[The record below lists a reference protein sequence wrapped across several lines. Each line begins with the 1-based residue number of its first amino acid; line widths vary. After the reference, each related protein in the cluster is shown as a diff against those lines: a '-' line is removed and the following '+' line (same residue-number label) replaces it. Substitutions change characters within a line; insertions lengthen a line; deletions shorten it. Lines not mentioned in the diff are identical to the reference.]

1 MSERSRACDRCLAR
15 PWLLARLS
23 GHLDRV
29 RREIHP
35 LLALGD
41 DDLIAAVAGVDR
53 QRITDELTSFDPDRA
68 RTAAAHADVELV
80 CRCDGAYPSR
90 IRLLGE
96 AAPAV
101 LHVAG
106 GIGRLGAL
114 CGGDP
119 VAIVGSRRPSAY
131 GLEVAR
137 ALGRGLSASCVTVV
151 SGMAAGVDAAAHEGA
166 LESGERTLAV
176 LPGSAER
183 AYPPSKRRLHAKIIT
198 AGAAVSEL
206 GPGVEI
212 RRWMFPARNRLI
224 AATSAMTVVV
234 EASERSGA
242 LITARLANELGR
254 PLGAVPGRIWSP
266 QAAGPNQLLA
276 DGAHVV
282 RDARDVLDS
291 LACSGLGAAAD
302 ADPLRHDGHG
312 HTGGL
317 GGLGTECG
325 SQSHCA
331 GRRLDE
337 PDPVVGV
344 RPARSRKERA
354 SDVRGVDCR
363 GADGTGEGRGC
374 EAGSCVAGERLPD
387 DLRRLL
393 AAIADGHDT
402 APAALARVGVPP
414 DRGLAAIASLEL
426 GGYVRRTSGGRF
438 VPIL

>member
-29 RREIHP
+29 RREIHA

-68 RTAAAHADVELV
+68 RTAATHAGVELV

-90 IRLLGE
+90 IRVLAE

-114 CGGDP
+114 CIGDP

-137 ALGRGLSASCVTVV
+137 ALGRGLSASGVTVV

-166 LESGERTLAV
+166 LESGGRTLAV

-183 AYPPSKRRLHAKIIT
+183 AYPSSKRRLHARIIM

-224 AATSAMTVVV
+224 AAASAMTVVV
-234 EASERSGA
+234 EASEHSGA
-242 LITARLANELGR
+242 LITARLSNELGR

-291 LACSGLGAAAD
+291 LASFGLGAAAP
-302 ADPLRHDGHG
+302 DPLRRGGHG
-312 HTGGL
+312 HTGVF
-317 GGLGTECG
+317 GGLGPACG
-325 SQSHCA
+325 SQPQCA

-337 PDPVVGV
+337 KDAVGGV
-344 RPARSRKERA
+344 RPAQSRKDRA
-354 SDVRGVDCR
+354 LDIRGVDCKR
-363 GADGTGEGRGC
+363 PDAAGEGGAC
-374 EAGSCVAGERLPD
+374 DAGSRVPGERLPD
-387 DLRRLL
+387 DVRQLL

-402 APAALARVGVPP
+402 APAAFARVGVPP